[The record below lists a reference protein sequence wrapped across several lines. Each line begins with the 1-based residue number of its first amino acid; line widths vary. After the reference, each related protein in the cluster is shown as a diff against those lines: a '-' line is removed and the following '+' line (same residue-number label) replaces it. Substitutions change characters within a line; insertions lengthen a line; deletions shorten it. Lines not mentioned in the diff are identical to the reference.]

1 MTVTVQNGRVDRL
14 ASLPDTQAF
23 LDSLEQ
29 HKLSGT
35 AKELFR
41 WDAPLVVARAPGRLD
56 VMGGIADYSGSLV
69 LQMPISEAAH
79 VALQLQDAGADS
91 LATVQVI
98 SIPAPGEEGHRAPS
112 FNCNSAD
119 LFPAGQPLAYDAAMA
134 YFKASPATSWAA
146 YIVGCLLVLARNGPD
161 ASTLAARLAG
171 SSVRVLVQSRV
182 PEGKGVSSSA
192 AVEVATMTAL
202 TGALG
207 VTLEG
212 RQLAILCQRVENLVV
227 GAPCGIMDQMACTL
241 GRQHSLL
248 ALLCQPAEVQ
258 GTVALPEH
266 VAVWG
271 VDSGIRH
278 SVGGSDYGSVRV
290 GAFMGLRIASSNG
303 KDSDAS
309 GAPPAYWGGYLA
321 RLAPSQLAQHFAAV
335 LPTSIRGSD
344 FLRRYTTHYDTVTSV
359 DPDKEYAVLQPASH
373 PVQEHFRVSTFRQA
387 LQLPAG
393 PAQFELLGE
402 LMFQSHASYSG
413 CGLGSDGTDRLVA
426 LVREEMDASRARGG
440 SGGPLWGAKITGGG
454 CGGTVC
460 ILGEAGPEGE
470 AAVLRVVEAY
480 ERERGVEPG
489 AVKVFRGSSPGAA
502 DVGPF
507 TLVLS

>member
-1 MTVTVQNGRVDRL
+1 MNITIKKGRSEL
-14 ASLPDTQAF
+14 LPSLPDTQEF
-23 LDSLEQ
+23 LEGLQ
-29 HKLSGT
+29 HQRAGGP
-35 AKELFR
+35 AKNLFR

-69 LQMPISEAAH
+69 LQMPINEAAH
-79 VALQLQDAGADS
+79 VALQLLDEGAGSPGSVDI
-91 LATVQVI
+91 I
-98 SIPAPGEEGHRAPS
+98 SIPAPGEEVHREPIFSCKTAE
-112 FNCNSAD
+112 
-119 LFPAGQPLAYDAAMA
+119 LFPGGQPLAYDVAQA

-146 YIVGCLLVLARNGPD
+146 YIAGCLLVLARDGPD
-161 ASTLAARLAG
+161 AGSLATLLAA

-202 TGALG
+202 AGALG
-207 VTLEG
+207 LELEG

-227 GAPCGIMDQMACTL
+227 GAPCGIMDQMACAL

-266 VAVWG
+266 IAVWG

-303 KDSDAS
+303 QDLEAS
-309 GAPPAYWGGYLA
+309 EPPPAAWGGYLA
-321 RLAPSQLAQHFAAV
+321 RLTPSQLAQNVAAL
-335 LPTSIRGSD
+335 LPASISGAD
-344 FLRRYTTHYDTVTSV
+344 FLRRYDNHYDTVTSI
-359 DPDKEYAVLQPASH
+359 DPDKKYAVLQPTSH
-373 PVQEHFRVSTFRQA
+373 PVHEHFRVSTFRQA
-387 LQLPAG
+387 LQLPPG
-393 PAQFELLGE
+393 PEQLELLGE
-402 LMFQSHASYSG
+402 LMFQSHASYSN
-413 CGLGSDGTDRLVA
+413 CGLGSDGTDRLVS
-426 LVREEMDASRARGG
+426 LVREEIAASRAKGG

-460 ILGEAGPEGE
+460 ILGEVGAEGE

-480 ERERGVEPG
+480 ASERGVDTG
-489 AVKVFRGSSPGAA
+489 TVFRGSSPGATE
-502 DVGPF
+502 VGSF
-507 TLVLS
+507 TICLD